1 MIQVNNLAV
10 YRGKKAILDQVDAEI
25 IPGRKLAVLGPNGAG
40 KSTLLKCI
48 SQEIHDYQGDILLE
62 KKALSHW
69 PALERARSLAVMPQ
83 KVELTFPFQ
92 AYQVVAMGRIPYG
105 DEGQSDDLIREAMLC
120 TDVWHLRQRSYP
132 LLSGGE
138 QQRVQLARV
147 LLQIW
152 QQQASGSE
160 ANIQQR
166 YLLLDECTSA
176 LDPAHQHAIMSL
188 ANQFAQQGVAV
199 LAVMHD
205 VALAA
210 SWADDILILKQGKV
224 LASGDADLLAQAD
237 ILQQAYDLE
246 GVLAGQY
253 ARQNAEWLA
262 LRSMPSCG
270 KQQPELPA

>member
-1 MIQVNNLAV
+1 MIQVNNLSVFRA
-10 YRGKKAILDQVDAEI
+10 GKVILDDVSTRLT
-25 IPGRKLAVLGPNGAG
+25 PGKKLAVLGPNGAG

-48 SQEIHDYQGDILLE
+48 SQEIVDYQGDICLE
-62 KKALSHW
+62 NQSLPDW
-69 PALERARSLAVMPQ
+69 PTLHRAQRLAVMPQ

-92 AYQVVAMGRIPYG
+92 AYQVVAMGRAPYG
-105 DEGQSDDLIREAMLC
+105 DENQSHELIQQAMVC
-120 TDVWHLRQRSYP
+120 TDVWHLRFRSYP

-152 QQQASGSE
+152 QPLDDAEKNS
-160 ANIQQR
+160 IQHR

-176 LDPAHQHAIMSL
+176 LDPAHQHAIMSV

-210 SWADDILILKQGKV
+210 SWADDILILKQGCV
-224 LASGDADLLAQAD
+224 LVAGECCLLSQSEVLQQTYGLNYGLAS
-237 ILQQAYDLE
+237 
-246 GVLAGQY
+246 QY
-253 ARQNAEWLA
+253 ARQNQQWLEC
-262 LRSMPSCG
+262 R
-270 KQQPELPA
+270 E

>member
-1 MIQVNNLAV
+1 MIQTTHLSVC
-10 YRGKKAILDQVDAEI
+10 RGNKFILDNI
-25 IPGRKLAVLGPNGAG
+25 HCTISPGRKLAVLGPNGAG

-48 SQEIHDYQGDILLE
+48 SQEINDYHGEILLE
-62 KKALSHW
+62 SHALHQW
-69 PALERARSLAVMPQ
+69 PALQRAQHLAVMPQ

-92 AYQVVAMGRIPYG
+92 AYQVVAMGRTPYG
-105 DEGQSDDLIREAMLC
+105 DENQSHELIQQAMSC
-120 TDVWHLRQRSYP
+120 TDVWHLRDRPYP

-152 QQQASGSE
+152 QPKPEVSPNTNDGE
-160 ANIQQR
+160 LKQR

-176 LDPAHQHAIMSL
+176 LDPAHQHGVMTL

-210 SWADDILILKQGKV
+210 SWADDILILKNGAELAAGGKE
-224 LASGDADLLAQAD
+224 LLGDADV
-237 ILQQAYDLE
+237 LQQAYDLDRN
-246 GVLAGQY
+246 LAMQY
-253 ARQNAEWLA
+253 AQQNQHWLA
-262 LRSMPSCG
+262 FR
-270 KQQPELPA
+270 